1 MTPLQDP
8 TILDKSVLNLDAFAV
23 LMHDVV
29 SHSAL
34 KYNKPNHKCQSFFIL
49 SIHHPLTQRKKMKRI
64 VIPKSISKVFFTL
77 LSGNL

>member
-8 TILDKSVLNLDAFAV
+8 TILDKSVLNSDAFAV

-49 SIHHPLTQRKKMKRI
+49 SIHYPSPSTKEENEENSHTK
-64 VIPKSISKVFFTL
+64 ISQ
-77 LSGNL
+77 